1 MERTKKFLINGSIL
15 TVTNIAM
22 RSIGMAFG
30 LYTSNKIGTEAV
42 GVFGLIMS
50 VYMLAIT
57 LATSGL
63 NLACTTLVSKELS
76 RDNFINC
83 FKIVKDCIFF
93 ALSVSLISSIIVI
106 LSSDLISHSW
116 LNNMVSSIPLYLIAV
131 GLPFIAISSVLN
143 GYFMAERKAYK
154 GAIAQ
159 FLELTVKIFITIILL
174 NLYSLKNLESI
185 CSCLILADVI
195 SEIFSCSFLLILYKF
210 DRVKYKKIDLLN
222 SSYKKDIFKIT
233 FPVSITSYI
242 RSGLSTLKDFIVPKM
257 LVYYG
262 LTYAMALS
270 EYGRV
275 TGMALPIIMFPNMCI
290 SAFSSLLVPEFST
303 LVAGGNK
310 RRIITVCTKIF
321 KIASFFAIIIS
332 SILISFSNEISY
344 MIFNNLECSNLIKML
359 SPLILFI
366 CLDNIIDNIL
376 KGLNMQFE
384 VMICNIIDL
393 AITIILLCFL
403 IPVLGVSGF
412 IISIY
417 ISELFN
423 FVVSYYQLRKI
434 TGFKIDAIHSIFK
447 PVILC
452 LIVYILIYV

>member
-1 MERTKKFLINGSIL
+1 MKRTKKFLINGSIL
-15 TVTNIAM
+15 TITNIAM
-22 RSIGMAFG
+22 RSIGMVFG

-63 NLACTTLVSKELS
+63 NIACTTLVSKELS
-76 RDNFINC
+76 KDNLINS
-83 FKIVKDCIFF
+83 FKIVKDSILF
-93 ALSVSLISSIIVI
+93 ALSVSLISSIILV
-106 LSSDLISHSW
+106 LSSDLISQTW
-116 LNNMVSSIPLYLIAV
+116 LNSMVSSLPLYLIAI
-131 GLPFIAISSVLN
+131 GLPFIAVSSILN
-143 GYFMAERKAYK
+143 GYFMAVRKAYK

-159 FLELTVKIFITIILL
+159 FLEITIKILITIILL
-174 NLYSLKNLESI
+174 NLYSLKNVESI
-185 CSCLILADVI
+185 CACLILADVI
-195 SEIFSCSFLLILYKF
+195 SEVFSCTFLLILYKF
-210 DRVKYKKIDLLN
+210 DRVKYKKMELPN
-222 SSYKKDIFKIT
+222 TSYKKDILKIT

-257 LVYYG
+257 LVCYG
-262 LTYAMALS
+262 LTYSIALS

-290 SAFSSLLVPEFST
+290 SAFSNLLVPEFSS
-303 LVAGGNK
+303 LLAGENK
-310 RRIITVCTKIF
+310 NRIVTVCTKIF

-332 SILISFSNEISY
+332 SILIAFSNEISY

-376 KGLNMQFE
+376 KGLNKQFK
-384 VMICNIIDL
+384 VMVYNIIDL
-393 AITIILLCFL
+393 AITIIVLCFL
-403 IPVLGVSGF
+403 IPVLGINGF
-412 IISIY
+412 IIAIY

-423 FVVSYYQLRKI
+423 FIVSYYQLRKI
-434 TGFKIDAIHSIFK
+434 TGFRIDVIHSIFK

-452 LIVYILIYV
+452 LIVYILIYI

>member
-1 MERTKKFLINGSIL
+1 MKRTKKFLINGSIL
-15 TVTNIAM
+15 TVTNVVM
-22 RSIGMAFG
+22 RSISMAFG
-30 LYTSNKIGTEAV
+30 LYTSNKIGAEAV

-50 VYMLAIT
+50 VYLLAIT

-63 NLACTTLVSKELS
+63 NLACTTLVSKEFTKES
-76 RDNFINC
+76 FTNG
-83 FKIVKDCIFF
+83 FKVVKDCTLFS
-93 ALSVSLISSIIVI
+93 LSLGLISSILVV
-106 LSSDLISHSW
+106 LFSDLISQNW
-116 LNNMVSSIPLYLIAV
+116 LNNMVSCLPLYLIAI

-143 GYFMAERKAYK
+143 GYFMAMRKAYK

-159 FLELTVKIFITIILL
+159 FLEITIKIIITIILL
-174 NLYSLKNLESI
+174 NLYSLKSLESI
-185 CSCLILADVI
+185 CMCLILADVI

-210 DRVKYKKIDLLN
+210 DRVKYKKIELPN
-222 SSYKKDIFKIT
+222 NSYKKDILKII
-233 FPVSITSYI
+233 FPVSLTSYI

-262 LTYAMALS
+262 LPYAIALS

-275 TGMALPIIMFPNMCI
+275 TGMAFPIIMFPNMCI
-290 SAFSSLLVPEFST
+290 SAFSNLLVPEFSS
-303 LVAGGNK
+303 LLANGNK
-310 RRIITVCTKIF
+310 KRIIYVCTKIF

-332 SILISFSNEISY
+332 SILICFSNEISY
-344 MIFNNLECSNLIKML
+344 VIFNNLECSNLIKML

-366 CLDNIIDNIL
+366 CLDNIIDNML
-376 KGLNMQFE
+376 KGLNKQFE
-384 VMICNIIDL
+384 VMVYNIIDL
-393 AITIILLCFL
+393 VITIILLCFL
-403 IPVLGVSGF
+403 IPALGINGF

-434 TGFKIDAIHSIFK
+434 TGFKIDVIHSIFK

-452 LIVYILIYV
+452 LIIYILIYI

>member
-1 MERTKKFLINGSIL
+1 MKRTRKFLINGSIL

-63 NLACTTLVSKELS
+63 NLACTTLVSKEIS
-76 RDNFINC
+76 KNNFISS
-83 FKIVKDCIFF
+83 FKIVKDCILF
-93 ALSVSLISSIIVI
+93 ALSVSLISGIIVI
-106 LSSDLISHSW
+106 LSSDLISETW
-116 LNNMVSSIPLYLIAV
+116 LNGMVSSLPLYLIAI
-131 GLPFIAISSVLN
+131 GLPFIAVSSVLN
-143 GYFMAERKAYK
+143 GYFMAVRKAYK

-159 FLELTVKIFITIILL
+159 FLEIIVKILITIILL
-174 NLYSLKNLESI
+174 NLYSLKTVESI
-185 CSCLILADVI
+185 CASLILADVI
-195 SEIFSCSFLLILYKF
+195 SEVFSCMFLLILYKF
-210 DRVKYKKIDLLN
+210 DRVNHKKINLPNN
-222 SSYKKDIFKIT
+222 SYNKDILKIT
-233 FPVSITSYI
+233 LPVSITSYI
-242 RSGLSTLKDFIVPKM
+242 RSGLSTIKDFIVPKM
-257 LVYYG
+257 LVCYG
-262 LTYAMALS
+262 LSYTMALS

-290 SAFSSLLVPEFST
+290 SAFSNLLVPEFSS
-303 LVAGGNK
+303 LLAGGNK
-310 RRIITVCTKIF
+310 KRIVTVCTKIF
-321 KIASFFAIIIS
+321 KIASFFAITIS

-344 MIFNNLECSNLIKML
+344 MTFNNLECSNLIKML

-366 CLDNIIDNIL
+366 CLDNIIDNML

-384 VMICNIIDL
+384 VMICNIVDL

-403 IPVLGVSGF
+403 IPILGVNGF
-412 IISIY
+412 IISMY

-434 TGFKIDAIHSIFK
+434 TGFKIDVVHSIFK

-452 LIVYILIYV
+452 LIVYILIYI